1 MVAAMNEEVPRIIPT
16 ALHEVTPDKIE
27 AAWPALGPLIGPCI
41 DTDLFDPIHIKT
53 LLLRGVYKLWIAGT
67 RKGIEAIAMVE
78 IIQAP
83 KARCLVIWGCA
94 SADKSE
100 SERWI
105 DHLPA
110 IEQWA
115 KERYGCI
122 KSRVEGRKG
131 WARKLPDHK
140 LVGYILERTL

>member
-1 MVAAMNEEVPRIIPT
+1 MCLAEAADAPRVIPT
-16 ALHEVTPDKIE
+16 ALHEVAPDKIE
-27 AAWPALGPLIGPCI
+27 AAWPALEPLIGPCI
-41 DTDLFDPIHIKT
+41 DPDLFDPAHVKA

-94 SADKSE
+94 SADKSH

-115 KERYGCI
+115 KEQYGCI

-140 LVGYILERTL
+140 LAGYILERTL